1 MVYQWY
7 INGISMVYRIYH
19 WFCHIQLNILP
30 FVYQETIDYIYI
42 HMLYSHR
49 CTAQRFRDFPNQS
62 ILHGPNARCHRPRQ
76 GHRRV
81 WETWPVATRL
91 APPVLGGSGSA
102 ATKCSAWQ
110 GIDWID
116 QFFSTKI
123 DAVWGLPSGYL
134 LHSHG
139 KTHPFLIGKP
149 SINGPFSMAM
159 LNNQMV
165 VLFWGGKL
173 FKPPVLETPT
183 EYAAGSLHCSR
194 FGVWTERTLEGGIGI
209 AVGLAVA
216 RVGAEHESWIY
227 NFIMFFVY

>member
-1 MVYQWY
+1 
-7 INGISMVYRIYH
+7 
-19 WFCHIQLNILP
+19 
-30 FVYQETIDYIYI
+30 
-42 HMLYSHR
+42 MLYSHR

-76 GHRRV
+76 GHRRM

-102 ATKCSAWQ
+102 ATKCGAWQ

-139 KTHPFLIGKP
+139 KIHPFLIGKP
-149 SINGPFSMAM
+149 SINGQFSMAM

-173 FKPPVLETPT
+173 FKLPVLETPT

-227 NFIMFFVY
+227 NFITFFVY